1 MTVEVKDLM
10 ALTLKELNAELNRLR
25 KKQRS
30 LVKVGKPDYKLTQEI
45 DKLSRKTRYYSQT
58 KAEPVRFE
66 NGLVVNAKQ
75 VKAYLKKLP
84 KHAVV
89 EVDLTDDMLTINWN
103 VVGAGKGRLIL
114 KNLAHHY
121 PGFVLPSIEE
131 VFESEKETLAQ

>member
-1 MTVEVKDLM
+1 MTVETRELM
-10 ALTLKELNAELNRLR
+10 ALTLKELNLELNVLR

-30 LVKVGKPDYKLTQEI
+30 LIKAGKPDHKLTGEI
-45 DKLSRKTRYYSQT
+45 ERLSRKTRYYSQT

-89 EVDLTDDMLTINWN
+89 EVDLSDDLLTINWN
-103 VVGAGKGRLIL
+103 IVGASKGRLML
-114 KNLAHHY
+114 KNLAHYY